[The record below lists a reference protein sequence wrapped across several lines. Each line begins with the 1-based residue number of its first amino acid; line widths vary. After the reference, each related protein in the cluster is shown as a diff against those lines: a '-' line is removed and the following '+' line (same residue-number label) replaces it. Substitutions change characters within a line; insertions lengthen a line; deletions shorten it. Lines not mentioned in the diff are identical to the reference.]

1 MRVNVLAVVLLT
13 VGCASMD
20 SGVPFSNDESQEI
33 PTSSHSFIPFATEV
47 FDYSL
52 ASGDVTV
59 TYGQGEYKDSS
70 NFPSTEKYKV
80 EDYGF
85 FQITAKGIHNGQN
98 RNTDEALPPQP
109 WDVISTIIRADLNGD
124 SYEDFYLAE
133 AWEGSRDDQPNSHLF
148 AFINNGKGQ
157 FEVQK
162 LGCIGYGDLDY
173 KTDPNHQCGF
183 VSHWQRPIVADF
195 NSDGIDDFYKTSILY
210 LSNGNIIENKSLT
223 NLPAFQ
229 FQTYINYPDDLV
241 TGPWA
246 HDNYAGDADGDGDL
260 DIFAPY
266 TDVAWAMLINDGS
279 GVFTV
284 NQNFA
289 MDRPTHWAT
298 TAAIGDFDNDGY
310 GDVAVGWFNPDE
322 TSSGAVYWN
331 DGNNDWRNRD
341 RTNLPANFYGTN
353 GNANDMEV
361 MDFNNDGFIDILL
374 ASTTHEP
381 YYKGRVIQFFQNN
394 GNGTFSEWNSYE
406 TSGGDSGWFQEG
418 TLHLLDFDKD
428 GDIDIIDNVAPTYV
442 LINEDGNF
450 IFYDEMPTE
459 GRLYPVEI
467 DGKWQYDFI
476 SYEMTWA
483 GYIEEEGKHDTSV
496 TTFFQVLDP
505 LTQMAK
511 DITTKPAGYALAASE
526 NKLMFSNLRH
536 RQLDG
541 GSDITITNNNKMLG
555 FDIEHGR
562 LHMGMGYAR
571 NYKKAQNETV
581 YFGTSSAAINIET
594 YTVYAESLWKKVRF
608 GLAYYLTEVDSFR
621 ERGSQF
627 DMEIDSFT
635 LKDIELFVDIRYKDF
650 SLGISKYGSL
660 NDTAIGFQGLKYK
673 HNQRTTMMRMSYLKR
688 F

>member
-1 MRVNVLAVVLLT
+1 MAVMVTIT
-13 VGCASMD
+13 VGCAGGGE
-20 SGVPFSNDESQEI
+20 GVLL
-33 PTSSHSFIPFATEV
+33 PTDHTQIVATPSHSFVPFATEV

-52 ASGDVTV
+52 TSGDVTV

-284 NQNFA
+284 NQQFC
-289 MDRPTHWAT
+289 
-298 TAAIGDFDNDGY
+298 DG
-310 GDVAVGWFNPDE
+310 
-322 TSSGAVYWN
+322 S
-331 DGNNDWRNRD
+331 
-341 RTNLPANFYGTN
+341 
-353 GNANDMEV
+353 
-361 MDFNNDGFIDILL
+361 
-374 ASTTHEP
+374 
-381 YYKGRVIQFFQNN
+381 
-394 GNGTFSEWNSYE
+394 
-406 TSGGDSGWFQEG
+406 
-418 TLHLLDFDKD
+418 
-428 GDIDIIDNVAPTYV
+428 
-442 LINEDGNF
+442 
-450 IFYDEMPTE
+450 
-459 GRLYPVEI
+459 
-467 DGKWQYDFI
+467 
-476 SYEMTWA
+476 
-483 GYIEEEGKHDTSV
+483 
-496 TTFFQVLDP
+496 
-505 LTQMAK
+505 AK
-511 DITTKPAGYALAASE
+511 
-526 NKLMFSNLRH
+526 
-536 RQLDG
+536 
-541 GSDITITNNNKMLG
+541 
-555 FDIEHGR
+555 
-562 LHMGMGYAR
+562 
-571 NYKKAQNETV
+571 
-581 YFGTSSAAINIET
+581 
-594 YTVYAESLWKKVRF
+594 
-608 GLAYYLTEVDSFR
+608 
-621 ERGSQF
+621 
-627 DMEIDSFT
+627 
-635 LKDIELFVDIRYKDF
+635 
-650 SLGISKYGSL
+650 SLGNHS
-660 NDTAIGFQGLKYK
+660 
-673 HNQRTTMMRMSYLKR
+673 SYWR
-688 F
+688 FR

>member
-1 MRVNVLAVVLLT
+1 MIVLTA
-13 VGCASMD
+13 GCTSMD
-20 SGVPFSNDESQEI
+20 SGVPFPKDQLQEI

-47 FDYSL
+47 YDYSL

-70 NFPSTEKYKV
+70 NFPSTDKYKV

-85 FQITAKGIHNGQN
+85 FQITAQGIHDGQN
-98 RNTDEALPPQP
+98 RNPDENLPPQP
-109 WDVISTIIRADLNGD
+109 WDNISTIIGADLNGD
-124 SYEDFYLAE
+124 GYEDFYLVE

-148 AFINNGKGQ
+148 AFINNGSGQ

-195 NSDGIDDFYKTSILY
+195 NGDGIDDFYKTSILY
-210 LSNGNIIENKSLT
+210 LSNGSIIENKSLT

-229 FQTYINYPDDLV
+229 FQTYLDHPDDLV

-246 HDNYAGDADGDGDL
+246 HDNYAGDADADGDL

-266 TDVAWAMLINDGS
+266 TDVGWAMLINDGS

-289 MDRPTHWAT
+289 MDHRPNHWAT

-361 MDFNNDGFIDILL
+361 MDFNNDGFMDILL

-381 YYKGRVIQFFQNN
+381 YYEGRVIQFFQNN
-394 GNGTFSEWNSYE
+394 GNGTFSEWNNYE

-418 TLHLLDFDKD
+418 WLHLLDFDKD
-428 GDIDIIDNVAPTYV
+428 GDIDVIDSVAPTYV
-442 LINEDGNF
+442 LINENGNF
-450 IFYDEMPTE
+450 VFYDEMPTK
-459 GRLYPVEI
+459 GRLFPVEI

-476 SYEMTWA
+476 
-483 GYIEEEGKHDTSV
+483 GYTRGEKTYDSSIVK
-496 TTFFQVLDP
+496 FFQVLDP
-505 LTQMAK
+505 PP
-511 DITTKPAGYALAASE
+511 IPEPA
-526 NKLMFSNLRH
+526 
-536 RQLDG
+536 Q
-541 GSDITITNNNKMLG
+541 
-555 FDIEHGR
+555 R
-562 LHMGMGYAR
+562 LNH
-571 NYKKAQNETV
+571 
-581 YFGTSSAAINIET
+581 
-594 YTVYAESLWKKVRF
+594 
-608 GLAYYLTEVDSFR
+608 
-621 ERGSQF
+621 SQ
-627 DMEIDSFT
+627 
-635 LKDIELFVDIRYKDF
+635 
-650 SLGISKYGSL
+650 
-660 NDTAIGFQGLKYK
+660 AP
-673 HNQRTTMMRMSYLKR
+673 QR
-688 F
+688 